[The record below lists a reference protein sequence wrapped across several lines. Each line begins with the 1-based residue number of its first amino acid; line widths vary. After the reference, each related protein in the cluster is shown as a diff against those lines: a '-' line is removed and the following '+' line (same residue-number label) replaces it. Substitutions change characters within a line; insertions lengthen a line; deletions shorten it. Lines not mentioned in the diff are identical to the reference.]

1 MSQWSTPEG
10 GIPVSP
16 IDRVCRH
23 RCNYKMRLLSN
34 DRECRSSDT
43 QVKLDTIPNEPLTA
57 SDVMSRP
64 VYTCRPD
71 TALSAV
77 AKLMWYHDCGFIP
90 VVDAPERVVG
100 IITRGNVV
108 IARETRRLLP
118 ELISAAQAMVVTIHS
133 CLPDASV
140 SDVLAT
146 MKRFR
151 VRRLI
156 VIDSHRRP
164 QGVVSISDIVRAMA
178 RGHSLNAME
187 IVSVMAAIGLSV
199 PVAVA
204 RESPWRS
211 SRPTETLSAARTV
224 LE

>member
-1 MSQWSTPEG
+1 
-10 GIPVSP
+10 
-16 IDRVCRH
+16 
-23 RCNYKMRLLSN
+23 MRSLPS
-34 DRECRSSDT
+34 DCECRSSDT
-43 QVKLDTIPNEPLTA
+43 QAKLDTIPNEPLRA

-64 VYTCRPD
+64 VYTCQPD

-90 VVDAPERVVG
+90 VVGASGRVVG
-100 IITRGNVV
+100 VITHGDIA

-151 VRRLI
+151 VRRLP
-156 VIDSHRRP
+156 VIDSHRGP
-164 QGVVSISDIVRAMA
+164 LGVVSISDIVRAMA
-178 RGHSLNAME
+178 RGHSLNVME

-199 PVAVA
+199 PFAVTMK
-204 RESPWRS
+204 SPLADRDPV
-211 SRPTETLSAARTV
+211 RAFRRHEPEPALLDPR
-224 LE
+224 

>member
-1 MSQWSTPEG
+1 MYVLPNDGEG
-10 GIPVSP
+10 
-16 IDRVCRH
+16 
-23 RCNYKMRLLSN
+23 
-34 DRECRSSDT
+34 RSS
-43 QVKLDTIPNEPLTA
+43 QAEPDTIPEKALTA
-57 SDVMSRP
+57 SDVMSQP
-64 VYTCRPD
+64 AYTCQPNTD
-71 TALSAV
+71 LSVV
-77 AKLMWYHDCGFIP
+77 AKLMWRHDCGFIP
-90 VVDAPERVVG
+90 VVNASEHVVG

-140 SDVLAT
+140 SDVLAM

-156 VIDSHRRP
+156 VIDSHLRP
-164 QGVVSISDIVRAMA
+164 QGVVSIGDIVRAMA
-178 RGHSLNAME
+178 EGHLLNAME

-211 SRPTETLSAARTV
+211 SRPTVTLSAACTA
-224 LE
+224 LD